1 MKRSGL
7 LLGANLVLSVM
18 ALVASTGAIALHF
31 MDPREPDAAGA
42 PTPAEPTP
50 AEAPPEPSPALDLG
64 DGPAR
69 TADVT
74 ARALP
79 SVVNISTT
87 RMVEDPTAGNPFF
100 DVFRQFFGL
109 GEAQPHEAQSLG
121 SGVIVSEEGVVLTN
135 HHVVADSSEIRVVLS
150 DGREYPARI
159 VGSDPESDVAVLRLQ
174 GEDIELPAL
183 SYGDSSRLRQGEIVL
198 AIGNPFGVGQTVTM
212 GIVSATGR
220 ASMGITDY
228 EDFIQTDAA
237 INPGNSGGA
246 LVNLR
251 GELVGINTAILSRT
265 GGNHG
270 IGFAI
275 PSNMARPIAEAL
287 LRDGRVTRGW
297 LGASLAD
304 LGPELARS
312 MGVTTTNGVVVMDV
326 LPDGPAARVD
336 LRRGDLITRLDSEP
350 IRSSRQFRNLVA
362 TRGAGTTVRITRVR
376 SGQSAEVSLT
386 LIERPRAQLGTPGTP
401 PEGPDLTTA
410 GATDV
415 GGLLVQP
422 LTDAL
427 RSQLGVPSDVRQ
439 GAVIVGTR
447 EGSAGASAG
456 VTPGD
461 IVVEINGQPVT
472 SPAQLAEQYES
483 SVFVAMLGVRRGVD
497 TRLVIL
503 RR

>member
-1 MKRSGL
+1 MKRLVGL
-7 LLGANLVLSVM
+7 NLAVSSLALAASV
-18 ALVASTGAIALHF
+18 AAIALHF
-31 MDPREPDAAGA
+31 ADGG
-42 PTPAEPTP
+42 AEPE
-50 AEAPPEPSPALDLG
+50 AEAVLLAPAPPAGPSPPLELG

-69 TADVT
+69 TADVA

-79 SVVNISTT
+79 SVVNISST
-87 RMVEDPTAGNPFF
+87 RMVRDAAAGNPFF

-109 GEAQPHEAQSLG
+109 GEPQPHEAQSLG
-121 SGVIVSEEGVVLTN
+121 SGVIVSEDGVVLTN
-135 HHVVADSSEIRVVLS
+135 HHVVADATEIRVILS
-150 DGREYPARI
+150 DGRELPARI
-159 VGSDPESDVAVLRLQ
+159 AGSDPESDVAVLRLG
-174 GEDIELPAL
+174 GEGLTLTPLP
-183 SYGDSSRLRQGEIVL
+183 YGDSSRLRQGELVL

-287 LRDGRVTRGW
+287 LREGHVTRGW
-297 LGASLAD
+297 LGASLTD
-304 LGPELARS
+304 PTPELARS
-312 MGVTTTNGVVVMDV
+312 MGIAASSGAVVMDV
-326 LPDGPAARVD
+326 LPESPASGAG
-336 LRRGDLITRLDSEP
+336 LRRGDLITRLDSEA
-350 IRSSRQFRNLVA
+350 IRSSRQLRNLVA
-362 TRGAGTTVRITRVR
+362 TRGAGTAVRITRVR
-376 SGQSAEVSLT
+376 GGQPAEVRVT
-386 LIERPRAQLGTPGTP
+386 LVERPRAQVGPAADGTVL
-401 PEGPDLTTA
+401 DTA
-410 GATDV
+410 GATEV

-427 RSQLGVPSDVRQ
+427 RSQLGVPSEVRQ
-439 GAVIVGTR
+439 GAVIVGVR
-447 EGSAGASAG
+447 EGSAAASAG
-456 VTPGD
+456 VSPGEV
-461 IVVEINGQPVT
+461 VVEINGVPVT
-472 SPAQLAEQYES
+472 SPAQLLEQYEAS
-483 SVFVAMLGVRRGVD
+483 IFVAMLGVRRGPD
-497 TRLVIL
+497 TRLVLL